1 MEIRESL
8 MRTNAPKYVLVADL
22 LAKEISS
29 GYPEVGTLLPKESDL
44 IARFKVS
51 RTTIR
56 EALKRLSALKLIETI
71 HGVGTRVIARQQSQS
86 FMLTSRSIS
95 ELVSYGAGATRFR
108 VLRRESLTLR
118 PEDTPVFKMP
128 AGSAALR
135 LMGQRT
141 SKADPEQIIAICRI
155 YVRKPYLTAVAHDR
169 EMDEAVYTQISRA
182 FDMEIQKIEQEIQA
196 VFVSP
201 EEAQLLRATPYS
213 PALQVVRRYFFEDE
227 VPFEVTVN
235 TYPGHNFTY
244 KMTLNRDA
252 DTPAL

>member
-1 MEIRESL
+1 
-8 MRTNAPKYVLVADL
+8 MRTNAPKYVHVADL

-29 GYPEVGTLLPKESDL
+29 GYPEVGALLPKESDL
-44 IARFKVS
+44 IARFNVS

-56 EALKRLSALKLIETI
+56 EALKRLSALGLIETI

-86 FMLTSRSIS
+86 FMLTSRSVS
-95 ELVSYGAGATRFR
+95 ELVSYGTGATRFR

-118 PEDTPVFKMP
+118 PEDAPIFKMP
-128 AGSAALR
+128 AGSATLR
-135 LMGQRT
+135 LMGQRVN
-141 SKADPEQIIAICRI
+141 KADLDQVISICRI
-155 YVRKPYLTAVAHDR
+155 YVRKPYLAAVAQDR
-169 EMDEAVYTQISRA
+169 EMDEAVYTQICRA

-201 EEAQLLRATPYS
+201 DEAELLRATPYS

-227 VPFEVTVN
+227 EPFEVTVN

-244 KMTLNRDA
+244 KLTLNRTSNMTDA
-252 DTPAL
+252 